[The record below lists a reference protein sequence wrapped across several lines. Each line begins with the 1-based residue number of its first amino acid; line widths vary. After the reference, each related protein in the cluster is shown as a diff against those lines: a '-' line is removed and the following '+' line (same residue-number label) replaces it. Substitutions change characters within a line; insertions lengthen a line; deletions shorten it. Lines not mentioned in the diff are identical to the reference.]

1 MIRAEV
7 NWRGGGGEKGARPKE
22 RGWIG
27 CYRVE
32 DFSIS
37 DSKATWTA
45 NSFTRFGFEVHP
57 LLQSRNELDFVNRS
71 RLTCAFYTLSG
82 MVGGLLPR
90 LSHTLASMRIPRNRG
105 KE

>member
-1 MIRAEV
+1 MVGKGVRA
-7 NWRGGGGEKGARPKE
+7 KE

-45 NSFTRFGFEVHP
+45 NSFTRF
-57 LLQSRNELDFVNRS
+57 
-71 RLTCAFYTLSG
+71 
-82 MVGGLLPR
+82 
-90 LSHTLASMRIPRNRG
+90 SMECTHGYSQGIDSISLIGRV
-105 KE
+105 